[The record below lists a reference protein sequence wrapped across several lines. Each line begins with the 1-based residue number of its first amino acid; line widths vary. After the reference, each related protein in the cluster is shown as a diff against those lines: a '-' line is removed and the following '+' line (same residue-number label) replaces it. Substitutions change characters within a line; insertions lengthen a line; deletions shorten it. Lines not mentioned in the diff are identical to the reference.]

1 LCIDV
6 VVVVCCCLYGS
17 TKYILYDSDLILQQ
31 AFSLVF
37 HLVAITVVSQYDGC
51 LFHEFFFTKYVYI
64 LYAHVRLQITQAV
77 QFLHDLGSVQHF
89 QNEFL
94 KSHIVINP
102 QWIVNAMSCMVSVQ
116 NTPIVV
122 SVDVL

>member
-1 LCIDV
+1 MMA
-6 VVVVCCCLYGS
+6 VCFMS
-17 TKYILYDSDLILQQ
+17 S
-31 AFSLVF
+31 
-37 HLVAITVVSQYDGC
+37 
-51 LFHEFFFTKYVYI
+51 FFTKYVYI

-94 KSHIVINP
+94 KSHVVINP